1 MVHNEMS
8 FLFGDINQSN
18 LDVIRNNNDGNAGD
32 VFGVI
37 NTSKYGRVYKD
48 TSHNNNVWGY
58 LNDVIYP
65 TKNLNQDPYMALLEY
80 FNGVKTPSMGLKPA
94 DFVYLKDL
102 GVYPINRLIILRRF
116 RDGCIVP
123 NNLTLFKERPIATV
137 VGWVKMDDQN
147 KDLFSLSFNEK
158 WVETSDTL
166 DKVIQKIMKEQFNI
180 KTEMFI
186 PVPGWSQGFLFGM
199 LNKMGLTNYDSTHIP
214 TGDPNVLRTSVMRE
228 VEQQSVMSGFKIN
241 LETAYEQKYIRDVDP
256 GLSFQDIISNL
267 LRAGTSDMRFVIN
280 GNSDAFKQ
288 FVGAVNSDAAGSA
301 DKWFKFGQQMI
312 EAFMGS
318 ISDFFQGLGNGVN
331 GDQTSQAIYAPGSSL
346 EKDVNDA
353 SKKETEKNKAD
364 QADKDRLSKKKQ
376 AEKDKLYNDFPKD
389 KNGKIKSEDQAKLQ
403 LGITAIEN
411 KTEYAS
417 LKPNPTSTSQQS
429 KELTE
434 KKSYAGDLTKGKD
447 IFFGIYNTVK
457 GFMDVVLAGSVY
469 RYRWPLRG
477 SIGVMSGLNTTPWH
491 LTIGNPFSPILNIGN
506 IVVENVKL
514 DFSNELGFNDMPKSV
529 KATFQLK
536 LGRDLGKQEIER
548 MFNNQYGRI
557 YSLAGSSNSGSTNT
571 NTNEDSKT
579 STHDAVTAKDTTK
592 SDNYGTTKSNTYT
605 KSNSDVKAKQMGMM
619 SNADYAKKYP
629 IKIGG

>member
-1 MVHNEMS
+1 
-8 FLFGDINQSN
+8 
-18 LDVIRNNNDGNAGD
+18 
-32 VFGVI
+32 
-37 NTSKYGRVYKD
+37 
-48 TSHNNNVWGY
+48 
-58 LNDVIYP
+58 
-65 TKNLNQDPYMALLEY
+65 
-80 FNGVKTPSMGLKPA
+80 
-94 DFVYLKDL
+94 
-102 GVYPINRLIILRRF
+102 
-116 RDGCIVP
+116 
-123 NNLTLFKERPIATV
+123 
-137 VGWVKMDDQN
+137 
-147 KDLFSLSFNEK
+147 
-158 WVETSDTL
+158 
-166 DKVIQKIMKEQFNI
+166 
-180 KTEMFI
+180 
-186 PVPGWSQGFLFGM
+186 
-199 LNKMGLTNYDSTHIP
+199 
-214 TGDPNVLRTSVMRE
+214 MRE

-579 STHDAVTAKDTTK
+579 STHDAVTAKDTTQ
-592 SDNYGTTKSNTYT
+592 SDNFGTTKSNTYT